1 MAENTLRVAP
11 DVCSC
16 VDENH
21 TPLTVEIALPGVKK
35 ADIDLRIH
43 DDVLTLRATREGF
56 EYTSTLAFCCII
68 IPEQAKAEYNN
79 GLLKLVAPFRDP
91 MDGAVEL
98 AIGGLA
104 E

>member
-11 DVCSC
+11 DVCTY

-21 TPLTVEIALPGVKK
+21 TQLTVEIALPGVKK
-35 ADIDLRIH
+35 EDIDLRIH
-43 DDVLTLRATREGF
+43 DDSLALRAPREGF
-56 EYTSTLAFCCII
+56 EYTTTLAFCCVV